1 MQSNGRSNAKNE
13 RRSAMRSSA
22 VLATLIVIL
31 LIFAAL
37 TTATFAWFSSNRSV
51 TAGTTEFTANNSD
64 SSGDVKIF
72 WGAEENGSGLSI
84 EMENMINMQ
93 PTTPVNAWAEG
104 TLLSDVRYQT
114 AIQNGTGDDATFT
127 SVANV
132 AMGRL
137 LLVGNT
143 STASPERKE
152 FFTIA
157 NLGSSPIGT
166 NVRMKAAFGDLETD
180 PNSDIIRV
188 AVFVAS
194 SDSDYDSPS
203 SYKYVGTLGHD
214 NNTDTFYGNI
224 TDGALV
230 SSQSKYQATNTV
242 NLASGLAAGGMIHVK
257 LLAWFDG
264 NQLTVNRAGLTAKV
278 TLSVEFIG

>member
-1 MQSNGRSNAKNE
+1 MNGKNNAKHE
-13 RRSAMRSSA
+13 RRSIFRSSA
-22 VLATLIVIL
+22 VLTALIVIL

-64 SSGDVKIF
+64 GTGDVKIF

-93 PTTPVNAWAEG
+93 PTTPVDAWAVG
-104 TLLSDVRYQT
+104 TVLTDVRYQT
-114 AIQNGTGDDATFT
+114 AIQSGVGEDATFS

-132 AMGRL
+132 GMGRL

-143 STASPERKE
+143 STSPAVRKE
-152 FFTIA
+152 FFTVANVGSAMIA
-157 NLGSSPIGT
+157 SGF
-166 NVRMKAAFGDLETD
+166 RMKAAFGDLETD

-194 SDSDYDSPS
+194 EDPESAS
-203 SYKYVGTLGHD
+203 SYTYAGTLGHE
-214 NNTDTFYGNI
+214 NNTDTFYGEI
-224 TDGALV
+224 EDGALV
-230 SSQSKYQATNTV
+230 SSQEKYHASNTV
-242 NLASGLAAGGMIHVK
+242 DLATGLAAGGKIYVK

-264 NQLTVNRAGLTAKV
+264 NQLTTDRSGLTAKV
-278 TLSVEFIG
+278 TLSIELIG